1 VKKNLV
7 IVESPAKARTLSK
20 ILGKGYILKASM
32 GHIRDLP
39 RSRLGVDIENGFTP
53 KYVVPRAKSKL
64 VRELKQAA
72 KTASAVYLASDPDR
86 EGEAISWHLAEVTK
100 SDKTP
105 YHRVVFHEITKEA
118 IEQAFKHPRSIDTQL
133 VNAQQARR
141 ILDRLVGYKIS
152 PLLWRNVR
160 RGLSAGRVQSVALKI
175 IVDREREIQKFI
187 PVEYWTIEA
196 ELTKEIPATKVIPF
210 RAMLISFIDGTK
222 LDIHNQEE
230 ATEFTDELKQASYS
244 VIKVKT
250 KKVTR
255 QPAPPFIT
263 STLQQEAWRKLHFSA
278 KQTMAIAQQLY
289 EGQAVGAEG
298 RVGLIT
304 YMRTDSTRVARSAIV
319 EAREVI
325 TKKYGSQFI
334 PPHARSFF
342 GRVKGAQEAH
352 EAIRPTRIRREP
364 SLIKSYLTA
373 AQFKLYEI
381 IWKRMVASQMSAA
394 LFNNTTVDIKARCSA
409 SRTDYLFRT
418 SCSVNTFPGF
428 IILYTE
434 GKDEVESEEGKS
446 SLLPQLEKGDE
457 LTLLGL
463 FPDQHF
469 TQPPPHFTEATLV
482 KMLEQWGIGRPSTY
496 APILSTIQERGYVGK
511 TRGSFQPTELGFVV
525 NDLLAQHFA
534 NIINIKFT
542 AQMEDGLDEVA
553 QENRDWVHLVQDFYT
568 PFEESLNN
576 ASQLMEKVKLADEVT
591 EEVCPKCGKPMVVKF
606 GRYGK
611 FLACSGYPECKST
624 KPFQVKVG
632 VKCPECGSELVEKI
646 SKKKRIFYGCSNY
659 PKCTFATNRRPLPQ
673 PCPQCGGLLTLYRG
687 KQAKCTKCEYKG
699 GLPKSEAKTPVGA
712 KK

>member
-1 VKKNLV
+1 MKKNLV

-20 ILGKGYILKASM
+20 ILGKGYSLKASM

-39 RSRLGVDIENGFTP
+39 KSQLGVDIENGFAP
-53 KYVVPRAKSKL
+53 RYVVPRAKSKL
-64 VRELKQAA
+64 VLELKQAA
-72 KTASAVYLASDPDR
+72 KAASAVYLATDPDR

-118 IEQAFKHPRSIDTQL
+118 IEQAFKHPRSIDMQL

-141 ILDRLVGYKIS
+141 VLDRLVGYKIS
-152 PLLWRNVR
+152 PLLWRKVR

-196 ELTKEIPATKVIPF
+196 ELTKEIPSTKVIPF
-210 RAMLISFIDGTK
+210 RAMLIGFIDGTK

-230 ATEFTDELKQASYS
+230 ATEISDELKQASYS

-278 KQTMAIAQQLY
+278 KQTMATAQQLY
-289 EGQAVGAEG
+289 EGLPIGSEG

-319 EAREVI
+319 EAREFI
-325 TKKYGSQFI
+325 SSKYGSQFI
-334 PPHARSFF
+334 PPHARSFI

-352 EAIRPTRIRREP
+352 EAIRPTKIRREP

-373 AQFKLYEI
+373 AQFRLYEI

-394 LFNNTTVDIKARCSA
+394 SFDNTTVDIKARCSA

-418 SCSVNTFPGF
+418 SSSVNTFPGF

-434 GKDEVESEEGKS
+434 GKDEVGREEGKS
-446 SLLPQLEKGDE
+446 SLLPQLEKGDA

-463 FPDQHF
+463 FPEQHF
-469 TQPPPHFTEATLV
+469 TQPPPHFNEATLV

-496 APILSTIQERGYVGK
+496 APILSTIQTRGYVTK
-511 TRGSFQPTELGFVV
+511 VKGSFQPTELGFVV
-525 NDLLAQHFA
+525 SDLLAQHFA

-591 EEVCPKCGKPMVVKF
+591 EEICPKCGKPMVVKF

-659 PKCTFATNRRPLPQ
+659 PKCTFATNRKPLPQ
-673 PCPQCGGLLTLYRG
+673 PCPKCGGLLTLYRG
-687 KQAKCTKCEYKG
+687 KQAKCTKCEYRGKVTE
-699 GLPKSEAKTPVGA
+699 SKTTVGTKQA
-712 KK
+712 

>member
-1 VKKNLV
+1 MSKMKKKLV

-20 ILGKGYILKASM
+20 ILGKGYSLKASM
-32 GHIRDLP
+32 GHVRDLP
-39 RSRLGVDIENGFTP
+39 KSRLGVDIENGFAP

-64 VRELKQAA
+64 VRELKEAA
-72 KTASAVYLASDPDR
+72 KTASAVYLATDPDR

-100 SDKTP
+100 SDETP
-105 YHRVVFHEITKEA
+105 YRRVVFHEITKEA
-118 IEQAFKHPRSIDTQL
+118 IEQAFKHPHSIDMQL

-141 ILDRLVGYKIS
+141 VLDRLVGYKIS
-152 PLLWRNVR
+152 PLLWRKVR

-175 IVDREREIQKFI
+175 IVDRERKIQKFI
-187 PVEYWTIEA
+187 PAEYWTIEA
-196 ELTKEIPATKVIPF
+196 ELTKKIPAIKVIPF
-210 RAMLISFIDGTK
+210 RAMLIGFIDGTK

-230 ATEFTDELKQASYS
+230 ATEISDELKQASYS

-263 STLQQEAWRKLHFSA
+263 STMQQEAWRKLHFSA

-289 EGQAVGAEG
+289 EGLPIGGEG

-304 YMRTDSTRVARSAIV
+304 YMRTDSTRVARSAIA
-319 EAREVI
+319 EARGVI
-325 TKKYGSQFI
+325 SDKYGSRFV
-334 PPHARSFF
+334 PPHARSFL

-352 EAIRPTRIRREP
+352 EAIRPTRIKREP
-364 SLIKSYLTA
+364 SLIKPYLTA
-373 AQFKLYEI
+373 SQFKLYDI

-394 LFNNTTVDIKARCSA
+394 LFDNTTVDIKARCPA
-409 SRTDYLFRT
+409 SRNEYLFRT

-434 GKDEVESEEGKS
+434 GKDEVGKEEGKG
-446 SLLPQLEKGDE
+446 SLLPQLEKGDG

-463 FPDQHF
+463 LPEQHF
-469 TQPPPHFTEATLV
+469 TQPPPRFTEATLI

-496 APILSTIQERGYVGK
+496 APILSTIQGREYVTK
-511 TRGSFQPTELGFVV
+511 TRGSFQPTELGLVV

-534 NIINIKFT
+534 NIINIQFT
-542 AQMEDGLDEVA
+542 AQMEDELDEVA
-553 QENRDWVHLVQDFYT
+553 HENRDWVRLVQDFYT

-646 SKKKRIFYGCSNY
+646 SKKKRVFYGCSNY
-659 PKCTFATNRRPLPQ
+659 PKCTFATNRKPLPQ

-699 GLPKSEAKTPVGA
+699 KVAEK
-712 KK
+712 